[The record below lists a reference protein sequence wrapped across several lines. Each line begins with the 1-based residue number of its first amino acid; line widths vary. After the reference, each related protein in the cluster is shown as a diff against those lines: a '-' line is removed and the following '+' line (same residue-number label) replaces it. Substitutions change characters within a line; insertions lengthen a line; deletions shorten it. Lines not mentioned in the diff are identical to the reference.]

1 MVNGRDM
8 TRRAVR
14 SSVVAAV
21 AAACAG
27 LGLGAVG
34 GTGLTAAL
42 TSGVVMAASAG
53 LMTFFI
59 LYRLSGRRTAVD
71 PAPAV
76 VSTAV
81 PQLEGDDGFTVGQPA
96 RPDAFAVGWE
106 AAGAD
111 QTVDE
116 TELEAWDQWMNTLD
130 DAQADSPVWTE
141 GPRAAFDFS
150 RWIPGSAD
158 HDTVQLPAVAADSE
172 VEPSLESVEA
182 ASEPVADV
190 GSHTAPVAYP
200 DFARWPDAPWE
211 RATAS

>member
-1 MVNGRDM
+1 MVTGRET
-8 TRRAVR
+8 TRRDLR
-14 SSVVAAV
+14 SSIVAAV
-21 AAACAG
+21 AAATTA

-34 GTGLTAAL
+34 GTGLNPAL
-42 TSGVVMAASAG
+42 TSGVVMAAIAG
-53 LMTFFI
+53 LMTFLI
-59 LYRLSGRRTAVD
+59 LHRVADRVPAVE

-81 PQLEGDDGFTVGQPA
+81 PQLDGDDGFAVAQPV

-116 TELEAWDQWMNTLD
+116 TELQAWDQWMNTLD
-130 DAQADSPVWTE
+130 DAQADSPVWADA
-141 GPRAAFDFS
+141 PRAAFDFS

-158 HDTVQLPAVAADSE
+158 HDTVQLPAVAGE
-172 VEPSLESVEA
+172 PQVEPIDA
-182 ASEPVADV
+182 PSEDVADV
-190 GSHTAPVAYP
+190 VPHRAPVAYP

-211 RATAS
+211 RANAS